1 MLIFIPLRNVRKTQ
15 IFYVFR
21 EHKREYWPEMGQATT
36 ILARMAQID
45 LNLMSEMLVIKS

>member
-1 MLIFIPLRNVRKTQ
+1 MLIFIRLRNIRKTQ

-21 EHKREYWPEMGQATT
+21 EHKKEHWPEMGHTTT

-45 LNLMSEMLVIKS
+45 LNLMSEMLVVKS

>member
-1 MLIFIPLRNVRKTQ
+1 MLIFIHLRNIRKTQ

-21 EHKREYWPEMGQATT
+21 EHKKEHWPEMGHTTT

-45 LNLMSEMLVIKS
+45 LNLMSEMLVVKS

>member
-1 MLIFIPLRNVRKTQ
+1 MLIFIRLRNIRKTQ

-21 EHKREYWPEMGQATT
+21 EHKKEYWPEMGHTTT

-45 LNLMSEMLVIKS
+45 LNLMSEMLVVKS